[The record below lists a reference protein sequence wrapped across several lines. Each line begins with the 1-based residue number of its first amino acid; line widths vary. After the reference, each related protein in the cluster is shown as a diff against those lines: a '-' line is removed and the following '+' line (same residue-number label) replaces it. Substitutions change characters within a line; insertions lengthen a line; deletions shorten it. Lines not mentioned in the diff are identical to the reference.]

1 MIRATLHQLRILRVV
16 AEEGSIAKAAQRLHL
31 TAPTLSIQLKQLAD
45 HLGLPLYH
53 VAGRQLRLTGAGR
66 DAVEAARRIDDELK
80 RLEQR
85 LAARGGIERGR
96 LRIAAV
102 STAEYLVPRLLGR
115 FREAHP
121 GIEASLRILPRDGL
135 LARLDQGLDDVYLM
149 TRPPSDRDVSTAR
162 IGANPLVMIAAPDHP
177 WMTRRRID
185 ARDIARARFVVR
197 EEGSGTRLWM
207 AEWLQR
213 FGVDLEP
220 ALELG
225 SNEAIKQAVQGGHG
239 LAVISLHA
247 VRLELEAGRLALPGV
262 PHFPAPVKWH
272 WVQRRD
278 TVPPPA
284 AEAFRRHLD
293 RELPALDRALAE
305 LLARNLGHSSVQ
317 RAGLGNPSADRAD
330 VGQPAG
336 AD

>member
-31 TAPTLSIQLKQLAD
+31 TAPTLSIQLKQLTG
-45 HLGLPLYH
+45 HLGLPLYQ
-53 VAGRQLRLTGAGR
+53 VTGRRLRLTGAGR

-102 STAEYLVPRLLGR
+102 STGEYLVPRLLGR

-121 GIEASLRILPRDGL
+121 GIEASLRILPRDRL
-135 LARLDQGLDDVYLM
+135 LERLDQGLDDVYLM
-149 TRPPSDRDVSTAR
+149 TRPPADREVLTER

-177 WMTRRRID
+177 WMQRRRID
-185 ARDIARARFVVR
+185 VRDVARARFVVR

-207 AEWLQR
+207 TEWLQR
-213 FGVDLEP
+213 FDAALDPE
-220 ALELG
+220 LELG

-247 VRLELEAGRLALPGV
+247 VRLELEAGRLALPRV
-262 PHFPAPVKWH
+262 PHFPAPVQWH

-284 AEAFRRHLD
+284 AEAFHRHLAD
-293 RELPALDRALAE
+293 AMPALDARLAE
-305 LLARNLGHSSVQ
+305 VLRTHLGARAVK
-317 RAGLGNPSADRAD
+317 RAGLDAT
-330 VGQPAG
+330 AG
-336 AD
+336 APG